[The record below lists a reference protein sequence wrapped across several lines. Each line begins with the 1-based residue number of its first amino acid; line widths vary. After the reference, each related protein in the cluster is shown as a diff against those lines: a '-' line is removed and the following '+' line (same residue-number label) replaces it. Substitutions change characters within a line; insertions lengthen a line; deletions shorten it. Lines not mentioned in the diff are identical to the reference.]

1 MTTKTRSSSQSQHY
15 DLTPGAM
22 EELILKVCK
31 QQSDYIVRQLDDRLN
46 KMENSLKEHLS
57 RVAENSKKIDKVCLQ
72 VNDVERR
79 CKQNNLIVYGIEEGE
94 NETSVE
100 SEDKLILL
108 FKNKL
113 SIDVAPNEIGRCH
126 RIGKVKPGTCRPI
139 LVQFI
144 AYKMKSLLYNKKKL
158 LKKTPYVIKEDLT
171 SENIRL
177 MKSAIG
183 RFGLTNVW
191 SLDGNIYAV
200 KNGRKFTVT
209 GTEDFIDAVDDSR
222 IAVRFS

>member
-1 MTTKTRSSSQSQHY
+1 
-15 DLTPGAM
+15 
-22 EELILKVCK
+22 
-31 QQSDYIVRQLDDRLN
+31 
-46 KMENSLKEHLS
+46 MENSLKEHLCK
-57 RVAENSKKIDKVCLQ
+57 VAENSKKIDKVCLQ
-72 VNDVERR
+72 VNDVERM
-79 CKQNNLIVYGIEEGE
+79 CKQNNLIVYGIEEGQY
-94 NETSVE
+94 ETPAE

-113 SIDVAPNEIGRCH
+113 SIDVTPNQIGGCH

-139 LVQFI
+139 IAQFI

-171 SENIRL
+171 TENIGL

-191 SLDGNIYAV
+191 SLDGRIYAV
-200 KNGRKFTVT
+200 KNDRKLAVT
-209 GTEDFIDAVDDSR
+209 GTEVFIDAVDDSR
-222 IAVRFS
+222 IS

>member
-1 MTTKTRSSSQSQHY
+1 
-15 DLTPGAM
+15 
-22 EELILKVCK
+22 
-31 QQSDYIVRQLDDRLN
+31 
-46 KMENSLKEHLS
+46 
-57 RVAENSKKIDKVCLQ
+57 
-72 VNDVERR
+72 
-79 CKQNNLIVYGIEEGE
+79 
-94 NETSVE
+94 
-100 SEDKLILL
+100 
-108 FKNKL
+108 
-113 SIDVAPNEIGRCH
+113 
-126 RIGKVKPGTCRPI
+126 
-139 LVQFI
+139 
-144 AYKMKSLLYNKKKL
+144 MKSLLYNKKKL